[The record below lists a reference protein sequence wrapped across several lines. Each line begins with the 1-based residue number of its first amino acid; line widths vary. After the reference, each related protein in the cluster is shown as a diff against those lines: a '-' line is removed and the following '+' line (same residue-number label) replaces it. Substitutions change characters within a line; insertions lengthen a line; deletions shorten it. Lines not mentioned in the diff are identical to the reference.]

1 MGQTTIKSTALDFTA
16 IKNNLKVFLSQQDEF
31 TDYNFEASGLSSVLD
46 VLAYNTHYN
55 GLIANF
61 ALNESYLGTAQL
73 RSSLVSLAE
82 GIGYI
87 PDSMN
92 ASQGIVNLSLN
103 LESLT
108 NRPTTVSLASGVKY
122 NAVVDGVSYV
132 FQTQEEIIATDNGS
146 GSYTFTTAD
155 NVADIKIFEGT
166 STTKTFNITAQTE
179 NAAYIIPDQTIDIDT
194 AIVRSFETPSSSSFT
209 TFTDLRKAT
218 SLTSNST
225 VYILKET
232 PKGDYEITFGN
243 KTVLGRSP
251 VAGNKVTVEY
261 LSVAGADANGA
272 KVFTPQSQVTV
283 NNENFAL
290 QVSTVSN
297 SFGGSEKETEESI
310 RTTAPFQYAT
320 QNRAV
325 TAEDYAT
332 LVQRNFGSLLNDIS
346 SFGGEDALEPEFGVI
361 FLSLLFSSAIENDTV
376 SGEAIKQATKDSIRN
391 LFRDLS
397 VASFD
402 IKYTDPVISFIE
414 TNVFFQF
421 NPNLTTLTE
430 NTIKN
435 NVQSTVSQYFA
446 DNTGKF
452 KQSFRRSNLLTLID
466 AVSPAILSSRMEVKM
481 QRRFTPTL
489 TAIQNHTLRYPQN
502 IARAD
507 DENFRVTSTPFTFNG
522 KTCIIRN
529 RLSSNILEVFDTVN
543 TEVEVDNVGSYA
555 EDIVSIVGLQ
565 IDAIPSGDSFIK
577 VSIVPDNQS
586 FVTPLRQD
594 VLNHDIG
601 KSLVEVVE
609 VDTNVLN

>member
-1 MGQTTIKSTALDFTA
+1 
-16 IKNNLKVFLSQQDEF
+16 
-31 TDYNFEASGLSSVLD
+31 
-46 VLAYNTHYN
+46 
-55 GLIANF
+55 
-61 ALNESYLGTAQL
+61 
-73 RSSLVSLAE
+73 
-82 GIGYI
+82 
-87 PDSMN
+87 MN

-108 NRPTTVSLASGVKY
+108 NRPTTVSLASGVKF
-122 NAVVDGVSYV
+122 NAVVDGTTYV
-132 FQTQEEIIATDNGS
+132 FQTQEEITATDDGA
-146 GSYTFTTAD
+146 GSYSFTTAD

-194 AIVRSFETPSSSSFT
+194 AIVRTFETPSSSSFT

-397 VASFD
+397 VASL
-402 IKYTDPVISFIE
+402 S
-414 TNVFFQF
+414 
-421 NPNLTTLTE
+421 
-430 NTIKN
+430 
-435 NVQSTVSQYFA
+435 
-446 DNTGKF
+446 
-452 KQSFRRSNLLTLID
+452 LIH
-466 AVSPAILSSRMEVKM
+466 I
-481 QRRFTPTL
+481 
-489 TAIQNHTLRYPQN
+489 
-502 IARAD
+502 
-507 DENFRVTSTPFTFNG
+507 
-522 KTCIIRN
+522 
-529 RLSSNILEVFDTVN
+529 
-543 TEVEVDNVGSYA
+543 
-555 EDIVSIVGLQ
+555 
-565 IDAIPSGDSFIK
+565 
-577 VSIVPDNQS
+577 
-586 FVTPLRQD
+586 
-594 VLNHDIG
+594 
-601 KSLVEVVE
+601 
-609 VDTNVLN
+609 

>member
-108 NRPTTVSLASGVKY
+108 NRPTTVSLASGVKF

-209 TFTDLRKAT
+209 TFTDLRKTT

-261 LSVAGADANGA
+261 LSVSGADANGA

-466 AVSPAILSSRMEVKM
+466 AVSPAILSSRMDVKI

-522 KTCIIRN
+522 KTCIVRN

>member
-1 MGQTTIKSTALDFTA
+1 
-16 IKNNLKVFLSQQDEF
+16 
-31 TDYNFEASGLSSVLD
+31 
-46 VLAYNTHYN
+46 
-55 GLIANF
+55 
-61 ALNESYLGTAQL
+61 
-73 RSSLVSLAE
+73 
-82 GIGYI
+82 
-87 PDSMN
+87 MN
-92 ASQGIVNLSLN
+92 ASQGIVTLSLN

-108 NRPTTVSLASGVKY
+108 NRPTTVTLASGVKF

-132 FQTQEEIIATDNGS
+132 FQTQEEISATDDGA
-146 GSYTFTTAD
+146 GSYAFTTAD
-155 NVADIKIFEGT
+155 NVADIKVFEGT

-435 NVQSTVSQYFA
+435 NVQSTVSQYYA

-466 AVSPAILSSRMEVKM
+466 AVSPAILSSRMDVKI

>member
-108 NRPTTVSLASGVKY
+108 NRPTTVSLASGVKF
-122 NAVVDGVSYV
+122 NAVVDGTTYV
-132 FQTQEEIIATDNGS
+132 FQTQEEITATDDGA
-146 GSYTFTTAD
+146 GSYAFTTAD

-194 AIVRSFETPSSSSFT
+194 AIVRTFETPSSSSFT

-361 FLSLLFSSAIENDTV
+361 FLSLLFSDAIENDTI
-376 SGEAIKQATKDSIRN
+376 SGETIKQTTKDDIVA
-391 LFRDLS
+391 LAKDLS

-402 IKYTDPVISFIE
+402 IKFTDPIQTFIE
-414 TNVFFQF
+414 TTVFFQF
-421 NPNLTTLTE
+421 NPNLTTLAE
-430 NTIKN
+430 NAIKN
-435 NVQSTVSQYFA
+435 QVQDVVNNYFSR
-446 DNTGKF
+446 NTGKF
-452 KQSFRRSNLLTLID
+452 KQSFRRSNLLSLVD
-466 AVSPAILSSRMEVKM
+466 AVSPSVLSSRCTVGM
-481 QRRFTPTL
+481 QQRITPTL
-489 TAIQNHTLRYPQN
+489 TAISDYTLRLPQS
-502 IARAD
+502 IAVAD
-507 DENFRVTSTPFTFNG
+507 DVNRIVTSTAFTFQN
-522 KTCIIRN
+522 KNCIIRN
-529 RLSSNILEVFDTVN
+529 RLNSNVLEVFDNVN
-543 TEVEVDNVGSYA
+543 SEVIVDNVGSYTG
-555 EDIVSIVGLQ
+555 DTISIVGLQ
-565 IDAIPSGDSFIK
+565 IDAIPTGEGFVKITAT
-577 VSIVPDNQS
+577 PENQS
-586 FVTPLRQD
+586 FVTPFRQD
-594 VLNHDIG
+594 VLKHDLQR
-601 KSLVEVVE
+601 SLVSVVE
-609 VDTNVLN
+609 VSTDVLN

>member
-1 MGQTTIKSTALDFTA
+1 M
-16 IKNNLKVFLSQQDEF
+16 
-31 TDYNFEASGLSSVLD
+31 
-46 VLAYNTHYN
+46 
-55 GLIANF
+55 
-61 ALNESYLGTAQL
+61 
-73 RSSLVSLAE
+73 
-82 GIGYI
+82 
-87 PDSMN
+87 
-92 ASQGIVNLSLN
+92 
-103 LESLT
+103 
-108 NRPTTVSLASGVKY
+108 
-122 NAVVDGVSYV
+122 
-132 FQTQEEIIATDNGS
+132 
-146 GSYTFTTAD
+146 
-155 NVADIKIFEGT
+155 
-166 STTKTFNITAQTE
+166 
-179 NAAYIIPDQTIDIDT
+179 
-194 AIVRSFETPSSSSFT
+194 
-209 TFTDLRKAT
+209 
-218 SLTSNST
+218 
-225 VYILKET
+225 
-232 PKGDYEITFGN
+232 
-243 KTVLGRSP
+243 
-251 VAGNKVTVEY
+251 
-261 LSVAGADANGA
+261 
-272 KVFTPQSQVTV
+272 TV

-466 AVSPAILSSRMEVKM
+466 AVSPAILSSRMDVKI